1 MKKFFEIEHHR
12 YILILFAALILQI
25 IGYTMY
31 IDGNGSAIG
40 KTLWYNFGFHDQ
52 IAYGIDY
59 YLGVISLFLIAYG
72 FMKKVTWPFYFSF
85 IWLTTMTALTWYQGG
100 SFSAPYSMFAHCN
113 RYLLPALIA
122 LWIHSRKQSPD
133 QSQKTVESINV
144 LMIIAIAIVFITHGI
159 EALNKNPIFI
169 DYSLRF
175 IRDYTPIWIDEKHA
189 VTLLLAVGVQ
199 DILLGI
205 AILWK
210 PNKWV
215 LGYMAFWGAWTAVLR
230 TLYSPA
236 YGFPSTLIRAAN
248 AAIPL
253 VLALQYLNLRGFPA
267 VPKKSAFYYFMDG
280 LRSLRGS
287 RKSKESKELN

>member
-1 MKKFFEIEHHR
+1 MKQIFKFEHHR
-12 YILILFAALILQI
+12 YILILLAALIIQI
-25 IGYTMY
+25 IGYTKY

-40 KTLWYNFGFHDQ
+40 KTLWYDLGIHDQ

-59 YLGVISLFLIAYG
+59 YLGIMALVLIAYG
-72 FMKKVTWPFYFSF
+72 FMKKVAWPFYFSF
-85 IWLTTMTALTWYQGG
+85 VWLTTMTFLTWYQGG

-113 RYLLPALIA
+113 RYLLPAFLAI
-122 LWIHSRKQSPD
+122 WIHSRSQTPT
-133 QSQKTVESINV
+133 QSQKTIESLNV

-159 EALNKNPIFI
+159 EALNKNPVFI

-175 IRDYTPIWIDEKHA
+175 FRDYTPIWIEEKHA
-189 VTLLLAVGVQ
+189 VTLLIAVGIQ
-199 DILLGI
+199 DILLAL

-215 LGYMAFWGAWTAVLR
+215 LGYMAFWGAWTAALR

-253 VLALQYLNLRGFPA
+253 VLCLQYFNLVGFPS
-267 VPKKSAFYYFMDG
+267 VPKKSALLYFIDG
-280 LRSLRGS
+280 FKYLKNSS
-287 RKSKESKELN
+287 SKKEKRV